1 MALPQARADDFIVD
15 SATFVTNGG
24 IAPPLLGGDTLTV
37 TGTGSIAT
45 VTDSTFGVFAE
56 DDNAIFS
63 SGTVSTGGDQSVG
76 ILFDDDNWVANEGVI
91 TTTGAQ
97 ADGMAGDSDNLIDNS
112 GSILTT
118 GVNAIGIYGY
128 SDNAIFNSGAIA
140 TTGSEAYGILIE
152 AGGNAIDSSGSIA
165 TSGSQAHAIY
175 STGSEAVIVHSG
187 TISTSGNGA
196 YGIRNE
202 GMDGWIE
209 NRGTIATSGVN
220 ARGIRVA
227 GSGLVMNSGTIS
239 TGGNSASG
247 IETDGSLNWVVNS
260 GAIVTDGSL
269 SHGIL
274 SNGDATILQNSG
286 TITILFDNA
295 YGIFANRFSIV
306 ENSGTIR
313 TEGDFGYAIRL
324 DDDNTIWNSGSIITE
339 GASAAGIRAADFNL
353 IRHSGRIRTSGAD
366 AEGMRL
372 SDFNTVYNSGLV
384 VSAQSDAF
392 WFSGAGNA
400 LWLSAPAFI
409 GGAITMSQPVAVDI
423 GTGPSHSVFWTFDG
437 GFAGGAPA
445 LSGPVPWFYD
455 AASQTFATY
464 DPTALMASGDQLA
477 ALSGAVAELAR
488 NRLDAAH
495 ARDGGARDGGAGD
508 GGLASAAAFGAGR
521 LAGDGAGIWIA
532 GLSGT
537 GGRDGTDTA
546 LAHELGHL
554 GVAAGADAVFGALT
568 LGAMAGYAETRLKAE
583 SPFAAAHDVAARGG
597 FAGLYGRYRPG
608 RLVLDASLAGGWTG
622 HDQDRFVNDNL
633 APLGVSTASASY
645 SGWWLSPGLAVALPL
660 EAGRWTFTPA
670 LSGRYAVQWLDAYRE
685 TGAYSAAANASLAAR
700 RVAVGEARGE
710 IALARAF
717 TIADAAGQVA
727 LSAGALARAD
737 LGDDDAAVTLNGSTL
752 ALPATADNLAATFL
766 GASASFTFGK
776 TRLSLAAETAFGNHG
791 YQHTTGSLELGLRF

>member
-1 MALPQARADDFIVD
+1 M
-15 SATFVTNGG
+15 
-24 IAPPLLGGDTLTV
+24 
-37 TGTGSIAT
+37 
-45 VTDSTFGVFAE
+45 AE
-56 DDNAIFS
+56 DAGN
-63 SGTVSTGGDQSVG
+63 TV
-76 ILFDDDNWVANEGVI
+76 
-91 TTTGAQ
+91 
-97 ADGMAGDSDNLIDNS
+97 
-112 GSILTT
+112 
-118 GVNAIGIYGY
+118 
-128 SDNAIFNSGAIA
+128 
-140 TTGSEAYGILIE
+140 
-152 AGGNAIDSSGSIA
+152 
-165 TSGSQAHAIY
+165 
-175 STGSEAVIVHSG
+175 
-187 TISTSGNGA
+187 
-196 YGIRNE
+196 R
-202 GMDGWIE
+202 
-209 NRGTIATSGVN
+209 
-220 ARGIRVA
+220 
-227 GSGLVMNSGTIS
+227 
-239 TGGNSASG
+239 
-247 IETDGSLNWVVNS
+247 
-260 GAIVTDGSL
+260 
-269 SHGIL
+269 
-274 SNGDATILQNSG
+274 NSG
-286 TITILFDNA
+286 TITTAGATSLAIDLASDGELF
-295 YGIFANRFSIV
+295 
-306 ENSGTIR
+306 NSGLIR
-313 TEGDFGYAIRL
+313 TEGINATAVMLEADSSLTNRGRIRTLEREAHGVVAL
-324 DDDNTIWNSGSIITE
+324 DGNSVL
-339 GASAAGIRAADFNL
+339 N
-353 IRHSGRIRTSGAD
+353 SGRIRTDGEDSVAIF
-366 AEGMRL
+366 AA
-372 SDFNTVYNSGLV
+372 SDFNTVDNSGLV

-400 LWLSAPAFI
+400 LRLSAPAFI

-437 GFAGGAPA
+437 DFAGGAPA

-488 NRLDAAH
+488 DRLDAAH
-495 ARDGGARDGGAGD
+495 ARDGGASD

-537 GGRDGTDTA
+537 GGRDGTDAT

-583 SPFAAAHDVAARGG
+583 SPFAAAHDVAGRGG

-737 LGDDDAAVTLNGSTL
+737 LGDDDAAVTLNGITL
-752 ALPATADNLAATFL
+752 ALPATADDLAATFL
-766 GASASFTFGK
+766 GASASFTLGK
-776 TRLSLAAETAFGNHG
+776 ARLSLAAETAFGNHG
-791 YQHTTGSLELGLRF
+791 YHYTTGSVELGLRF

>member
-1 MALPQARADDFIVD
+1 
-15 SATFVTNGG
+15 
-24 IAPPLLGGDTLTV
+24 V
-37 TGTGSIAT
+37 TGGGTSVSNRGLL
-45 VTDSTFGVFAE
+45 STLGNNAVGIMAE
-56 DDNAIFS
+56 DAGN
-63 SGTVSTGGDQSVG
+63 TV
-76 ILFDDDNWVANEGVI
+76 
-91 TTTGAQ
+91 
-97 ADGMAGDSDNLIDNS
+97 
-112 GSILTT
+112 
-118 GVNAIGIYGY
+118 
-128 SDNAIFNSGAIA
+128 
-140 TTGSEAYGILIE
+140 
-152 AGGNAIDSSGSIA
+152 
-165 TSGSQAHAIY
+165 
-175 STGSEAVIVHSG
+175 
-187 TISTSGNGA
+187 
-196 YGIRNE
+196 R
-202 GMDGWIE
+202 
-209 NRGTIATSGVN
+209 
-220 ARGIRVA
+220 
-227 GSGLVMNSGTIS
+227 
-239 TGGNSASG
+239 
-247 IETDGSLNWVVNS
+247 
-260 GAIVTDGSL
+260 
-269 SHGIL
+269 
-274 SNGDATILQNSG
+274 NSG
-286 TITILFDNA
+286 TITTAGATSLAIDLASDGELF
-295 YGIFANRFSIV
+295 
-306 ENSGTIR
+306 NSGLIR
-313 TEGDFGYAIRL
+313 TEGINATAVMLETDSSLTNRGRIRTLEREAHGVVAL
-324 DDDNTIWNSGSIITE
+324 DGNSVL
-339 GASAAGIRAADFNL
+339 N
-353 IRHSGRIRTSGAD
+353 SGRIRTDGEDGIAIF
-366 AEGMRL
+366 AT
-372 SDFNTVYNSGLV
+372 SDNTVYNSGLV

-392 WFSGAGNA
+392 WFSGTGNA

-437 GFAGGAPA
+437 DFAGGAPA

-488 NRLDAAH
+488 DRLDAAH
-495 ARDGGARDGGAGD
+495 ARDGGTGD

-532 GLSGT
+532 GLSAT

-546 LAHELGHL
+546 LAHELGLL